1 MSDERDPIVRARDVS
16 KSFDGER
23 ALDGIDLAVYD
34 DETTLLL
41 GPNGSGKTIL
51 LSCLAGGLSPSAGDI
66 EVFGERPRDV
76 GGATSFMLQDSLA
89 FPNLTGRENVEFYCD
104 LHSGATDD
112 WRGLADRLALSE
124 ADLDRKVREY
134 SGGMVRKLELV
145 VTLSVDVPLYFLDEP
160 TAELDMTTVDRVHA
174 VARQRRD
181 AGKAVVMSSHAPVD
195 AQLAD
200 RIVIVRDGRVVETG
214 EPDELMADVP
224 PVVTLDGTVSG
235 ADLLSTVRCRRFF
248 ERNDE
253 RRGFLRTDADE
264 AAVADR
270 GAAVEAPTV
279 GDLFNYYVHVLPEE
293 RSPESEPTA
302 RASE

>member
-1 MSDERDPIVRARDVS
+1 MSDDPEPVVRARDVR

-23 ALDGIDLAVYD
+23 ALDGIDLDVYD

-51 LSCLAGGLSPSAGDI
+51 LSCLAGGLSPSTGQI
-66 EVFGERPRDV
+66 SVFGEDPRDV
-76 GGATSFMLQDSLA
+76 GAATSFMLQDSLA
-89 FPNLTGRENVEFYCD
+89 FPNLTGRETVEFYTD
-104 LHSGATDD
+104 LHPGATDD
-112 WRGLADRLALSE
+112 WRALADRIELSE

-145 VTLSVDVPLYFLDEP
+145 VTLAADVPLYFLDEP

-174 VARQRRD
+174 IVRERRE

-200 RIVIVRDGRVVETG
+200 RIVIVRDGDVVETG
-214 EPDELMADVP
+214 EPDELMAGVP
-224 PVVTLDGTVSG
+224 QVVTLDGTVTG
-235 ADLLSTVRCRRFF
+235 ADLLSSVRSERFF

-253 RRGFLRTDADE
+253 RRGFLRSDVE
-264 AAVADR
+264 AATVAD
-270 GAAVEAPTV
+270 GGGAVEDPTV
-279 GDLFNYYVHVLPEE
+279 GDLFNYYVHVRPEE
-293 RSPESEPTA
+293 QSVENEAAPRTTE
-302 RASE
+302 